1 MKKAF
6 TILFFVLISQSAGII
21 GSFFTAPAIAGWYAE
36 LNKPTFN
43 PPSWIF
49 APVWISLYTLI
60 GIASYLIWLKR
71 KKKKLANTALIIF
84 FIHLVFN
91 ALWSIIFFGLKN
103 PMWAFFEIIILWVMV
118 LALIIIFH
126 KIDKKASYLLIPYV
140 LWVSFATFLNFA
152 IWILN

>member
-6 TILFFVLISQSAGII
+6 TILFFILISQSAGII

-36 LNKPTFN
+36 LNKPLFN

-49 APVWISLYTLI
+49 APVWISLYALM
-60 GIASYLIWLKR
+60 GIASYLIWVKR
-71 KKKKLANTALIIF
+71 KKEKLANTALVIF
-84 FIHLVFN
+84 FIHLIFN

-103 PMWAFFEIIILWVMV
+103 PMWAFFEILILWVMV
-118 LALIIIFH
+118 LILIIIFH